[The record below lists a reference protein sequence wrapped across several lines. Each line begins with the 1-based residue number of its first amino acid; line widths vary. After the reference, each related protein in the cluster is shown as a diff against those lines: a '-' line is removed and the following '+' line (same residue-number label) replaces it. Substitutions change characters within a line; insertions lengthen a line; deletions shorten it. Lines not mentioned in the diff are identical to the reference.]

1 MTRRCRPEVGAM
13 RRFAVPLVCLA
24 ATVALAACAGAGGAW
39 SRAGANEEMV
49 AYDVNECEFYAQ
61 AVSLAESAR
70 SSETYIGVSPTGDV
84 VATQLPGTDALRYM
98 RQGNA
103 FARCMASR
111 GYSQAAN

>member
-1 MTRRCRPEVGAM
+1 MTRLCSPLAGAM

-24 ATVALAACAGAGGAW
+24 AAGVLAACGSAGGAW
-39 SRAGANEEMV
+39 ARVGADEETV

-61 AVSLAESAR
+61 AVSMAESAQ

-98 RQGNA
+98 RQGDA

>member
-13 RRFAVPLVCLA
+13 RRFAFPLVCLA
-24 ATVALAACAGAGGAW
+24 ATVALAACAGARGSW